1 MGFFNLYFRVS
12 ELKIIAA
19 TIGIFI
25 TLLTMFI
32 ASKQLK
38 DRLKTYYLINI
49 VFIFAFL
56 LMFFTKNWILFIVSW
71 ELLTVSTALMLLWKN
86 RGLAGQ
92 YMIIQ
97 FMGTALLIFAI
108 IMAIINGYNEIGPIK
123 EIWLQN
129 MLILGLGMKSAVFGL
144 HFWLPAVHSQA
155 PAPVS
160 AILSGWVV
168 KLGFIMYL
176 RIITGGNMFLFILGF
191 MMVFYGGI
199 KALRAED
206 YKVLLAYS
214 SISQLGFIAIG
225 IGSGTVYGFL
235 GALLHMLAHSLSKSG
250 LFIGSGYLLK
260 WHGSRS
266 IYNFGESWKRPF
278 IINMNILVGFG
289 SLMGFPILTGFNS
302 KCLIKYSFYGEQVF
316 NLNSLMPESL
326 GLIKINKLALL
337 GSGDVITYFLYAGG
351 LLTGLYSLRFL
362 YWGLFR
368 GWNLSKIK
376 ERLYRSISLFNYNRN
391 VLNGKN
397 HGNNKANR
405 VNRNVDAANRN
416 EDKLNRDADT
426 IGNYRISYGESFVLF
441 FIVILLFV
449 FGFNPGLII
458 DHLQQIDIS
467 FNLVSGLIEFI
478 IITVIALIILQRM
491 NWLKITGIPIPSLD
505 LFFNKV
511 NKKIH
516 QTSRLIYKGLYQDF
530 QYQLLWIP
538 LFIIILFGLM
548 YLGFQ

>member
-1 MGFFNLYFRVS
+1 MRSFGLYFRIN

-19 TIGIFI
+19 SIGIFI

-32 ASKQLK
+32 ARKQIK

-49 VFIFAFL
+49 VFIFSFI

-71 ELLTVSTALMLLWKN
+71 ELITVCTALMLLWKN

-92 YMIIQ
+92 YLIIQ
-97 FMGTALLIFAI
+97 FMGTGLLIFAI
-108 IMAIINGYNEIGPIK
+108 ILAIINGYSEIGPIK

-129 MLILGLGMKSAVFGL
+129 ILIIGLGMKSAIFGL

-176 RIITGGNMFLFILGF
+176 RIITGGNLLLFILGF
-191 MMVFYGGI
+191 MMIFYGGL
-199 KALRAED
+199 KALQAED
-206 YKVLLAYS
+206 YKVILAYS

-235 GALLHMLAHSLSKSG
+235 GSILHMIAHSLAKSG
-250 LFIGSGYLLK
+250 LFLGSGYLLK
-260 WHGSRS
+260 WHESRS
-266 IYNFGESWKRPF
+266 IYSFGESWKRPF
-278 IINMNILVGFG
+278 IINMNILIGFG
-289 SLMGFPILTGFNS
+289 SVMGFPILTGFNS
-302 KCLIKYSFYGEQVF
+302 KYLIKYSFYGDQIF
-316 NLNSLMPESL
+316 NLNSLLPESL
-326 GLIKINKLALL
+326 GLIKMNKLAFL
-337 GSGDVITYFLYAGG
+337 SAGDIITFLLYAGS

-376 ERLYRSISLFNYNRN
+376 ERYCRSISLFKHNRN

-397 HGNNKANR
+397 HGNNKASR
-405 VNRNVDAANRN
+405 VNRNANTVNRN
-416 EDKLNRDADT
+416 EDTENRSVDT
-426 IGNYRISYGESFVLF
+426 MGNYRISYGEALVLF
-441 FIVILLFV
+441 FIVILLVV
-449 FGFNPGLII
+449 FGFKPGLII

-467 FNLVSGLIEFI
+467 FNLVSGLTEFI
-478 IITVIALIILQRM
+478 IIMAISLIILQRM
-491 NWLKITGIPIPSLD
+491 NWLEITGIPIPSLD

-538 LFIIILFGLM
+538 LFIIILFGLIH
-548 YLGFQ
+548 LGF